1 MKGSRKRQSGV
12 KNKMSINLDAIRAKV
27 SQLSG
32 LNKGRKDI
40 LWKSEPG
47 EYTVRLLPW
56 KNNDGQPFKERWFY
70 YNIGQGSILAP
81 NQFGK
86 NDPIQE
92 LINKLHAS
100 GKKDDKELAKKLYPK
115 MRAFAPVIVRG
126 QEEKGVMLWSM
137 SKGVYARLL
146 EFFLDSDIG
155 DITDPKEGF
164 DLKVKILKQP
174 GKMYADTV
182 VDPARKQSK
191 LAESD
196 DKMTSLLNSV
206 PDIDELY
213 KLKNYDEI
221 KRQLEGWLAGDSEQK
236 DENPGIV
243 KGGSSN
249 SSDALDDLVNEV
261 SVKAASKSQSK
272 LPSAKKVSDNL
283 DAAFDD
289 LLSDD

>member
-1 MKGSRKRQSGV
+1 
-12 KNKMSINLDAIRAKV
+12 MSINLDAIRAKV

-32 LNKGRKDI
+32 LNKGRKDV

-155 DITDPKEGF
+155 DITDPSEGF
-164 DLKVKILKQP
+164 DLKVKIIKQP

-191 LAESD
+191 LAESE
-196 DKMTSLLNSV
+196 DKTASLLNSV

-213 KLKNYDEI
+213 KLKSYEDI
-221 KRQLEGWLAGDSEQK
+221 KKQLESWLAGDTAEEKPETQGVS
-236 DENPGIV
+236 
-243 KGGSSN
+243 KGGSS

-261 SVKAASKSQSK
+261 SAKPAPKSQSK
-272 LPSAKKVSDNL
+272 LPQSKKVADNL

>member
-1 MKGSRKRQSGV
+1 
-12 KNKMSINLDAIRAKV
+12 MSINLDAIRAKV

-32 LNKGRKDI
+32 LSKGRKDV
-40 LWKSEPG
+40 LWKPEPG
-47 EYTVRLLPW
+47 EYVVRLLPW

-70 YNIGQGSILAP
+70 YNIGNSSILAP

-155 DITDPKEGF
+155 DITDPSAGF
-164 DLKVKILKQP
+164 DLKVKIIKQP
-174 GKMYADTV
+174 GKMFADTV

-191 LAESD
+191 LMESD
-196 DKMTSLLNSV
+196 EKSNNLLNGV

-213 KLKNYDEI
+213 KLKSYEDI
-221 KRQLEGWLAGDSEQK
+221 KKQLESWLAGDTAEEKPETQ
-236 DENPGIV
+236 GV
-243 KGGSSN
+243 AKGGSN

-261 SVKAASKSQSK
+261 SAKPAPKSQSK
-272 LPSAKKVSDNL
+272 LPQAKKVADNL

>member
-1 MKGSRKRQSGV
+1 
-12 KNKMSINLDAIRAKV
+12 MSINLDAIRAKV

-32 LNKGRKDI
+32 LSKGRKDV

-155 DITDPKEGF
+155 DITDPNEGF
-164 DLKVKILKQP
+164 DLKVKIIKQP

-191 LAESD
+191 LAESE
-196 DKMTSLLNSV
+196 DKTTSLLNSV

-213 KLKNYDEI
+213 KLKSYEDI
-221 KRQLEGWLAGDSEQK
+221 KKQLESWLAGDTAEEKPETQ
-236 DENPGIV
+236 GV
-243 KGGSSN
+243 LKGGSN

-261 SVKAASKSQSK
+261 SAKPVPKSQSK
-272 LPSAKKVSDNL
+272 LPQSKKVADNL

>member
-1 MKGSRKRQSGV
+1 
-12 KNKMSINLDAIRAKV
+12 MSINLDAIRAKV

-32 LNKGRKDI
+32 LSKGRKDV
-40 LWKSEPG
+40 LWKAEPG
-47 EYTVRLLPW
+47 EYVVRLLPW

-70 YNIGQGSILAP
+70 YNIGSSSILAP

-155 DITDPKEGF
+155 DITDPNAGF
-164 DLKVKILKQP
+164 DLKVKIVKQP

-191 LAESD
+191 LIESD
-196 DKMTSLLNSV
+196 EKITNLLNNV

-213 KLKNYDEI
+213 KLKNYEEI
-221 KRQLEGWLAGDSEQK
+221 KKQLESWLAGDTAEQK
-236 DENPGIV
+236 QETVGV
-243 KGGSSN
+243 SKGGSSG
-249 SSDALDDLVNEV
+249 SDALDDLVNEV
-261 SVKAASKSQSK
+261 SAKPASKSQSK
-272 LPSAKKVSDNL
+272 LPATKKVADNL

>member
-1 MKGSRKRQSGV
+1 
-12 KNKMSINLDAIRAKV
+12 MSINLDAIRAKV

-32 LNKGRKDI
+32 LSKGRKDV

-155 DITDPKEGF
+155 DITDPSEGF
-164 DLKVKILKQP
+164 DLKVKIIKQP

-182 VDPARKQSK
+182 VDPARKQLK
-191 LAESD
+191 LAESE
-196 DKMTSLLNSV
+196 DKTTSLLNSV

-213 KLKNYDEI
+213 KLKSYEDI
-221 KRQLEGWLAGDSEQK
+221 KKQLESWLAGDTAEEKPETQGVS
-236 DENPGIV
+236 
-243 KGGSSN
+243 KGGSN

-261 SVKAASKSQSK
+261 SAKPAPKSQSK
-272 LPSAKKVSDNL
+272 LPQTKKVADNL

>member
-1 MKGSRKRQSGV
+1 
-12 KNKMSINLDAIRAKV
+12 MSINLDAIRAKV

-32 LNKGRKDI
+32 FNKGRKDVI
-40 LWKSEPG
+40 WRSEPG
-47 EYTVRLLPW
+47 EYVVRLLPW

-86 NDPIQE
+86 SDPIQE

-191 LAESD
+191 LMETD
-196 DKMTSLLNSV
+196 DKILAFLNTV
-206 PDIDELY
+206 PDVDEIY
-213 KLKNYDEI
+213 KLKNYDDI
-221 KRQLEGWLAGDSEQK
+221 KRQLEGWLTGDPEIK
-236 DENPGIV
+236 DETPGIS
-243 KGGSSN
+243 KGGANSSN
-249 SSDALDDLVNEV
+249 ALDDLINEV
-261 SVKAASKSQSK
+261 STKPVKSEVKSTPLS
-272 LPSAKKVSDNL
+272 SKKVADNL

>member
-1 MKGSRKRQSGV
+1 
-12 KNKMSINLDAIRAKV
+12 MSINLDAIRAKV

-32 LNKGRKDI
+32 LTKNRKDV
-40 LWKSEPG
+40 LWKAEPG
-47 EYTVRLLPW
+47 EYVVRLLPW

-70 YNIGQGSILAP
+70 YNIGSSSILAP

-86 NDPIQE
+86 QDPIQE

-155 DITDPKEGF
+155 DITDPNQGF
-164 DLKVKILKQP
+164 DLKVKIVKQP

-191 LAESD
+191 LMESD
-196 DKMTSLLNSV
+196 EKTNSFLNSV

-213 KLKNYDEI
+213 KLKAYEDI
-221 KRQLEGWLAGDSEQK
+221 KKQLEAWLSGDTTESKPET
-236 DENPGIV
+236 PGIT
-243 KGGSSN
+243 KGSSS
-249 SSDALDDLVNEV
+249 SSDAFDELVADAA
-261 SVKAASKSQSK
+261 VKSAPKSQSK
-272 LPSAKKVSDNL
+272 LPSAKKVADNL

>member
-1 MKGSRKRQSGV
+1 
-12 KNKMSINLDAIRAKV
+12 MSINLDAIRAKV

-32 LNKGRKDI
+32 LNKGRKDV

-155 DITDPKEGF
+155 DITDPSEGF
-164 DLKVKILKQP
+164 DLKVKIIKQP

-191 LAESD
+191 LAESE
-196 DKMTSLLNSV
+196 DKTTSLLNSV

-213 KLKNYDEI
+213 KLKSYEDI
-221 KRQLEGWLAGDSEQK
+221 KKQLESWLAGDTAEEKPETQGVS
-236 DENPGIV
+236 
-243 KGGSSN
+243 KGGSN

-261 SVKAASKSQSK
+261 SAKPAPKSQSK
-272 LPSAKKVSDNL
+272 LPQSKKVADNL

>member
-1 MKGSRKRQSGV
+1 
-12 KNKMSINLDAIRAKV
+12 MSINLDAIRAKV

-32 LNKGRKDI
+32 LSKGRKDV
-40 LWKSEPG
+40 LWKTEPG

-155 DITDPKEGF
+155 DITDPSEGF
-164 DLKVKILKQP
+164 DLKVKIIKQP

-191 LAESD
+191 LSESE
-196 DKMTSLLNSV
+196 DKTTSLLNSV

-213 KLKNYDEI
+213 KLKSYEDI
-221 KRQLEGWLAGDSEQK
+221 KKQLESWLAGDTAEEKPETQGVS
-236 DENPGIV
+236 
-243 KGGSSN
+243 KGGSN

-261 SVKAASKSQSK
+261 SAKPAPKSQSK
-272 LPSAKKVSDNL
+272 LPQSKKVADNL

>member
-1 MKGSRKRQSGV
+1 
-12 KNKMSINLDAIRAKV
+12 MSINLDAIRAKV

-32 LNKGRKDI
+32 LSKGRKDV

-155 DITDPKEGF
+155 DITDPSEGF
-164 DLKVKILKQP
+164 DLKVKIIKQP

-191 LAESD
+191 LAESE
-196 DKMTSLLNSV
+196 DKTTSLLNSV

-213 KLKNYDEI
+213 KLKSYEDI
-221 KRQLEGWLAGDSEQK
+221 KKQLESWLAGDTAEEKPETQGVS
-236 DENPGIV
+236 
-243 KGGSSN
+243 KGGSN

-261 SVKAASKSQSK
+261 SAKPAPKSQSK
-272 LPSAKKVSDNL
+272 LPQSKKVADNL

>member
-1 MKGSRKRQSGV
+1 
-12 KNKMSINLDAIRAKV
+12 MSINLDAIRAKV

-32 LNKGRKDI
+32 LNKGRKDV

-155 DITDPKEGF
+155 DITDPSEGF
-164 DLKVKILKQP
+164 DLKVKIIKQP

-191 LAESD
+191 LAESE
-196 DKMTSLLNSV
+196 DKTTSLLNSV

-213 KLKNYDEI
+213 KLKSYEDI
-221 KRQLEGWLAGDSEQK
+221 KKQLESWLAGDTAEEKQETQGVS
-236 DENPGIV
+236 
-243 KGGSSN
+243 KGGSN

-261 SVKAASKSQSK
+261 SAKPAPKSQSK
-272 LPSAKKVSDNL
+272 LPQTKKVADNL